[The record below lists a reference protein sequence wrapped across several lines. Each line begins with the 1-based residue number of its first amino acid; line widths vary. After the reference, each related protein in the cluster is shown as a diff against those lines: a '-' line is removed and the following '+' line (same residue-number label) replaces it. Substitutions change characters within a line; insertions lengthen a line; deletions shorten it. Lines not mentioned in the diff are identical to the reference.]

1 MKKLLSYLSLAAI
14 MAFAISCGD
23 DDEPTPA
30 PNPDFDAP
38 TVTAGSVADLDEGAS
53 GTATFNVTVDSDL
66 TATWAATASGGITLT
81 ASSGD
86 VSGGSIDVAFD
97 ATTAG
102 AASISLTVT
111 DSEGQSASATTT
123 AFNVIGDVP
132 VNDTFTII
140 DATEQRGPDEDNVTD
155 YPQNEVTGII
165 NRDYTFTN
173 DKVWV
178 LNGRVI
184 VDPGATLT
192 IEPGTIIKGAP
203 GQGALSSVL
212 LIAAGATIIADGTAA
227 EPIVFTALDDNI
239 NVAGLSYFDTA
250 TDAIVDNG
258 DGFTNST
265 LDVDLDIGLWG
276 GLIVLGNAP
285 ISSGDG
291 ESTTIEGIPSSV
303 PQATYGGTDPADN
316 SGIIR
321 YVSIRFTGTQ
331 LGPGNELQGLTLGG
345 VGSSTVVDHV
355 ESVASADDGT
365 EIFGGTV
372 NVTNFIVWGQEDDGY
387 DTDQAWT
394 GTVDNFVYL
403 GTNATADHAFELDGP
418 EGDAKGVGNFINGTV
433 WGANSSG
440 MADLRDDSEHT
451 IKNTFFFLFE
461 GSADIELDE
470 DNDTFSNSENYIDTQ
485 TTVFTGNQ
493 FRGNSNATLA
503 DIIDAKGNDTNNYAA
518 LADAKFADAANSNSV
533 LGDTEA
539 PTVGAD
545 LSDLGWS
552 YTAQTFAGWS
562 SIPSVTN

>member
-1 MKKLLSYLSLAAI
+1 MKKLLSFLSLAAI

-23 DDEPTPA
+23 DDEVTPP

-203 GQGALSSVL
+203 GSTITLPLS
-212 LIAAGATIIADGTAA
+212 
-227 EPIVFTALDDNI
+227 
-239 NVAGLSYFDTA
+239 
-250 TDAIVDNG
+250 
-258 DGFTNST
+258 
-265 LDVDLDIGLWG
+265 
-276 GLIVLGNAP
+276 
-285 ISSGDG
+285 
-291 ESTTIEGIPSSV
+291 
-303 PQATYGGTDPADN
+303 
-316 SGIIR
+316 
-321 YVSIRFTGTQ
+321 
-331 LGPGNELQGLTLGG
+331 
-345 VGSSTVVDHV
+345 
-355 ESVASADDGT
+355 
-365 EIFGGTV
+365 
-372 NVTNFIVWGQEDDGY
+372 
-387 DTDQAWT
+387 
-394 GTVDNFVYL
+394 
-403 GTNATADHAFELDGP
+403 
-418 EGDAKGVGNFINGTV
+418 
-433 WGANSSG
+433 
-440 MADLRDDSEHT
+440 
-451 IKNTFFFLFE
+451 
-461 GSADIELDE
+461 
-470 DNDTFSNSENYIDTQ
+470 TQ
-485 TTVFTGNQ
+485 T
-493 FRGNSNATLA
+493 
-503 DIIDAKGNDTNNYAA
+503 
-518 LADAKFADAANSNSV
+518 
-533 LGDTEA
+533 
-539 PTVGAD
+539 
-545 LSDLGWS
+545 LSL
-552 YTAQTFAGWS
+552 
-562 SIPSVTN
+562 VKV

>member
-1 MKKLLSYLSLAAI
+1 
-14 MAFAISCGD
+14 
-23 DDEPTPA
+23 
-30 PNPDFDAP
+30 
-38 TVTAGSVADLDEGAS
+38 
-53 GTATFNVTVDSDL
+53 
-66 TATWAATASGGITLT
+66 
-81 ASSGD
+81 
-86 VSGGSIDVAFD
+86 
-97 ATTAG
+97 
-102 AASISLTVT
+102 
-111 DSEGQSASATTT
+111 
-123 AFNVIGDVP
+123 
-132 VNDTFTII
+132 
-140 DATEQRGPDEDNVTD
+140 
-155 YPQNEVTGII
+155 
-165 NRDYTFTN
+165 
-173 DKVWV
+173 
-178 LNGRVI
+178 
-184 VDPGATLT
+184 
-192 IEPGTIIKGAP
+192 
-203 GQGALSSVL
+203 
-212 LIAAGATIIADGTAA
+212 AA

-239 NVAGLSYFDTA
+239 NVAGLPYFDTA

-518 LADAKFADAANSNSV
+518 LADAKFADAANGNSV

-545 LSDLGWS
+545 LTDLGWS